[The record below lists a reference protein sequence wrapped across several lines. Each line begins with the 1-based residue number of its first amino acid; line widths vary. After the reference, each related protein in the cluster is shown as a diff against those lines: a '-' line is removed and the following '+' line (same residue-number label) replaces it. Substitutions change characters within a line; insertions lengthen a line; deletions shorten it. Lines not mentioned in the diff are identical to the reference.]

1 MVGTLGVKDVVERVD
16 LGLEFGQRLR
26 DGLLVEVA
34 KQGLVEA
41 FVLALGG
48 WLVGLAGDGLH
59 PQGTN
64 VADELADVPAP
75 RRV

>member
-1 MVGTLGVKDVVERVD
+1 LVGTLGVKDVVERVD

-48 WLVGLAGDGLH
+48 WLGGLAGDRLH
-59 PQGTN
+59 TEGGN
-64 VADELADVPAP
+64 VTDESADVAAP
-75 RRV
+75 